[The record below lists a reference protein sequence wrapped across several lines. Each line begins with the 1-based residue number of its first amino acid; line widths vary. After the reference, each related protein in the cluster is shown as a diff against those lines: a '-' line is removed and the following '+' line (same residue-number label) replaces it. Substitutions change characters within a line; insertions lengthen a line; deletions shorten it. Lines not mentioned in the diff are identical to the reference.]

1 MGFSPYLAWLCLISS
16 LPLRVL
22 RSLVTTRKTLLL
34 VNLLKTIIIVI
45 NKICFANKN
54 ILEITNK
61 FIPSNQIIF

>member
-1 MGFSPYLAWLCLISS
+1 MGFLPYLAWLCLISS

-22 RSLVTTRKTLLL
+22 RRLVTTRKTLLL